1 MFQNV
6 QYEEIGQEEENK
18 IENIKNIIKNI
29 FTRRN
34 ILIYAITL
42 LVSTIG
48 LGGEVSPF
56 SIALVGAS
64 FSVGIPA
71 FGIIIIS
78 IIGNIIGFGATG
90 GLNYILIL
98 LMVMITFAIKKPT
111 YNEETKNEKIKLG
124 KRLFAS
130 VLTVMIFR
138 YVINSF
144 TIYNLIA
151 NITNAIIV
159 VIFYKIFTNSL
170 GVLEEINVKKAFSLE
185 EVMGASLVLAVA
197 VAGLKDIGVF
207 GLSIRNILSILI
219 VLVLGW
225 KNGVLIGTTSGVTI
239 GAVLGIIAQYEPS
252 IVALYAISG
261 MIAGLLNRFG
271 KIGVIIGFA
280 LGNVILAYIS
290 NGTTLDTQ
298 IIKEILVASIGLL
311 AVPKNIN
318 INIEEFMKSSRLLPA
333 YNNKALVTGQATLDK
348 LNVVSETIENM
359 AKTYETEAIGEN
371 ERHIL
376 ENEEKILEDSDN
388 IELEELVQEKTIE
401 DKNRDLFITELLN
414 ELDDIKDNMLYDD
427 LSQVP
432 NKIVNEIYTI
442 LTEKQQID
450 RKDLLKTFAK
460 FNSYII
466 GFDDEKVSQYL
477 EENIRQAINKINSA
491 YRISK
496 VNFICQEKI
505 KENKK
510 TMQSQLGQ
518 ISKAITN
525 IATQIKE
532 EVEEKEEYAIEKEKI
547 LMLLRQKDINIEELW
562 IRRKKGDRYFV
573 DIYLN
578 IINQGIINNDIE
590 KIEKILTEVLKE
602 KIKINE
608 KTSKITKEKSILT
621 FMSEDKY
628 EMNIGITGSVKNKST
643 VSGDSILNIRLN
655 DGKNLIAISDGM
667 GSGPEA
673 RKSSQIAI
681 KMLERLLMS
690 GFDQNISVE
699 IINKAVLNNTEEI
712 FATLDIAIV
721 DLYKGNMEFIKNG
734 ACPTY
739 IKNENKVQIIK
750 TLTLPTG
757 ALEEIKLTTYDKDI
771 ANGDIVVM
779 CSDGVIDSNIEYRNK
794 ELWLKYLL
802 EDMETQNAQKIA
814 DIILKEAIDNNY
826 GINKDDMSVVVIK
839 LKK

>member
-6 QYEEIGQEEENK
+6 QYEEVGQEEENK

-29 FTRRN
+29 FTKKN
-34 ILIYAITL
+34 ILIYAITFL
-42 LVSTIG
+42 ISTIG

-71 FGIIIIS
+71 FVIIIIS
-78 IIGNIIGFGATG
+78 IIGNIVGFGATG
-90 GLNYILIL
+90 GLNYILTIL
-98 LMVMITFAIKKPT
+98 MLMVTFAVRKPR

-124 KRLFAS
+124 KRLFIS
-130 VLTVMIFR
+130 VLTVMILR
-138 YVINSF
+138 YVIKSF

-151 NITNAIIV
+151 NITNALIV

-185 EVMGASLVLAVA
+185 EVMGASLVLAIA
-197 VAGLKDIGVF
+197 ISGLGNIEIL

-225 KNGVLIGTTSGVTI
+225 KNGILIGATSGVTI

-252 IVALYAISG
+252 VVALYAISG

-271 KIGVIIGFA
+271 KIGVIVGFIIGS
-280 LGNVILAYIS
+280 GILAYIS

-298 IIKEILVASIGLL
+298 ILKEILVASIGLI
-311 AVPKNIN
+311 AVPSRIN

-333 YNNKALVTGQATLDK
+333 YSNKALVTGQSTLDK
-348 LNVVSETIENM
+348 LNVVSEAIENI
-359 AKTYETEAIGEN
+359 AKTYDSHAE
-371 ERHIL
+371 ERY
-376 ENEEKILEDSDN
+376 EDDN
-388 IELEELVQEKTIE
+388 NKELEELIQEKTIE
-401 DKNRDLFITELLN
+401 DKNRDLFISELLN

-427 LSQVP
+427 LSIVP
-432 NKIVNEIYTI
+432 NKIVNEIYAI

-466 GFDDEKVSQYL
+466 GFDDEKVSEYL
-477 EENIRQAINKINSA
+477 EDNIRQVINKINAS
-491 YRISK
+491 YRVSK

-510 TMQSQLGQ
+510 SMQSQLGQ

-525 IATQIKE
+525 IATQIQE
-532 EVEEKEEYAIEKEKI
+532 EVEEKEEYTIEKEKI
-547 LMLLRQKDINIEELW
+547 LMLLRQRDIAIEELW
-562 IRRKKGDRYFV
+562 IRRKREDRYFI
-573 DIYLN
+573 DMYLN

-590 KIEKILTEVLKE
+590 KIESILTDVLKE
-602 KIKINE
+602 KIKLNE
-608 KTSKITKEKSILT
+608 RTSKITKGKSLLT
-621 FMSEDKY
+621 FISEDKY
-628 EMNIGITGSVKNKST
+628 EMNIGITGNTKSKST

-667 GSGPEA
+667 GSGAEA

-681 KMLERLLMS
+681 KMLERLLSS
-690 GFDQNISVE
+690 GFNQNISVE
-699 IINKAVLNNTEEI
+699 LINKAVLNSTEEI

-721 DLYKGNMEFIKNG
+721 DLYKGNIEFIKNG

-739 IKNENKVQIIK
+739 IKNDNKVQIIK

-757 ALEEIKLTTYDKDI
+757 ALEEIKLTTYDKDL
-771 ANGDIVVM
+771 ANGDVIVM
-779 CSDGVIDSNIEYRNK
+779 CSDGIVDSNVEYKNK

-802 EDMETQNAQKIA
+802 EDMETQNPQKMA

-826 GINKDDMSVVVIK
+826 GISKDDMSVVVLRVK
-839 LKK
+839 